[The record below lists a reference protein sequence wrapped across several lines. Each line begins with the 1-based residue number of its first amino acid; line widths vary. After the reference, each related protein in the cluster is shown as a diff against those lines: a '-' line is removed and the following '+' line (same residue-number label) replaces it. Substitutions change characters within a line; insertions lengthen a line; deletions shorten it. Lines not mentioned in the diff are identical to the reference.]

1 METFLTAEVPNAKEE
16 NKEERRKN
24 KTKSKIRVVSENKKE
39 ILNQK
44 EIQIIIVE
52 DLRPSDSLR
61 LIH

>member
-39 ILNQK
+39 IFKPKRNTNNN
-44 EIQIIIVE
+44 
-52 DLRPSDSLR
+52 S
-61 LIH
+61 

>member
-52 DLRPSDSLR
+52 DLRPPDSLR

>member
-44 EIQIIIVE
+44 EIQIILLKHNKEKNINLVT
-52 DLRPSDSLR
+52 
-61 LIH
+61 